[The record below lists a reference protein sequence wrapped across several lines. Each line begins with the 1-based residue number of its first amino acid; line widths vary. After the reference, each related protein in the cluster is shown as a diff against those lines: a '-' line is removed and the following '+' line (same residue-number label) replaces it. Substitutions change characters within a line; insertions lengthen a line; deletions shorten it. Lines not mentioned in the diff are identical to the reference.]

1 MALLK
6 RLIDKDGVIIYPQTA
21 TSAVLNSENKN
32 LDEIHQDIYNQI
44 GNIELLLAKL
54 NEGEGVIV

>member
-1 MALLK
+1 MAYIK
-6 RLIDKDGVIIYPQTA
+6 RLKDIDNNTIYPQTV